1 MDDARARIWR
11 VVWRAC
17 ALSAAVLPTG
27 LIVFDVHLAWKAI
40 RETRLER
47 ETAKIRTW
55 EPTVLSVRVD
65 QLRIPGGRG
74 PFLIATSETRC
85 SGARLY
91 YRLTIQKNPRC
102 CPGADG
108 HDGATVTAVLLDLAS
123 LDDVLRSVRRFNV
136 RLIDQ
141 RGVTLKTVSVTRR
154 QVYLQSDDRGGIR
167 AGEANAGIP
176 WDCEAYSHVE
186 RVVIEPE

>member
-17 ALSAAVLPTG
+17 ALSAAVLLTG
-27 LIVFDVHLAWKAI
+27 LIVFDFRLAWKAI
-40 RETRLER
+40 RETRVER
-47 ETAKIRTW
+47 ETAKIHTW

-65 QLRIPGGRG
+65 QFRVPGGRG
-74 PFLIATSETRC
+74 PFLIATTETRC
-85 SGARLY
+85 SGARFY
-91 YRLTIQKNPRC
+91 YTLTVQKNPHC
-102 CPGADG
+102 CPDAHG
-108 HDGATVTAVLLDLAS
+108 HDGATVTAVLLDLVS
-123 LDDVLRSVRRFNV
+123 LDDLLGVIRRFTI

-141 RGVTLKTVSVTRR
+141 RGATMKTVSVPRR
-154 QVYLQSDDRGGIR
+154 QLSLQSDNAGGIR
-167 AGEANAGIP
+167 AGEASAGVS